1 MVWNSAFME
10 QKEDCRYKNCSS
22 RRNHCYTFNHHSS
35 RSHDITKTWW
45 PLLPQLRILLVNGK
59 GLTSFTSLKILSSG
73 HTSSSFKE
81 ACISRGLLDDDT
93 HLHSAMTELA
103 QTSTAARLR
112 SFFITSVICC
122 EPSQPDALLNTFFD
136 DMSEDFVMERRRHR
150 ADHTLG

>member
-1 MVWNSAFME
+1 MISP
-10 QKEDCRYKNCSS
+10 KHGDLY
-22 RRNHCYTFNHHSS
+22 Y
-35 RSHDITKTWW
+35 
-45 PLLPQLRILLVNGK
+45 LRILLVNVEGP
-59 GLTSFTSLKILSSG
+59 TSFTSLRILPSG
-73 HTSSSFKE
+73 HTSSTFKE

-136 DMSEDFVMERRRHR
+136 DMSEDFVMERRRHH